1 MQVCFT
7 LMVSLTVMLLLVP
20 PALPRRQQRTK
31 RAPEA
36 AQHETQELVEAWA
49 RRLSTFDQTSGERMQ
64 EANSAL
70 QYDRVGE
77 ACALYEY
84 VHRGLRGNPVS
95 AGRQRADMIA
105 ERRYDLQN
113 LS

>member
-20 PALPRRQQRTK
+20 PALPRRQVYRTK
-31 RAPEA
+31 WPEA
-36 AQHETQELVEAWA
+36 ADEAQELVEAWA